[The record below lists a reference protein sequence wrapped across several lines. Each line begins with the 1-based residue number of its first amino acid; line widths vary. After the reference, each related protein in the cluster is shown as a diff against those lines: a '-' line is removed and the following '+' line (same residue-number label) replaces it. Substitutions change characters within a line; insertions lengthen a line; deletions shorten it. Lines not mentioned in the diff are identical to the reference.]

1 MANSKV
7 KIVSKEFRDKRIS
20 EKIPLWEGYIMET
33 PSPDLKY
40 VIVELFNKYRP
51 SDFYETF
58 KYKFKA
64 NKYYGPPNTNI

>member
-7 KIVSKEFRDKRIS
+7 KIVSKEFRDKRVS
-20 EKIPLWEGYIMET
+20 ENIPLWEGNIKET
-33 PSPDLKY
+33 RSEDKKY
-40 VIVELFNKYRP
+40 VIVELFNKHRP

-64 NKYYGPPNTNI
+64 IKYYGTTKTNI